1 MRTASCDNFRS
12 AFALKKDTYEP
23 CEIHNRLGC
32 LGGINVFLAICKLAH
47 SWYSVTFVDALTR
60 EQSEA
65 PVSSCNLWLGRCPAT
80 DAIAIVTVLS
90 FRNTMASN
98 GYFACVLYKINI
110 L

>member
-60 EQSEA
+60 EQSAA
-65 PVSSCNLWLGRCPAT
+65 PDSSCNLWLGRCPAC
-80 DAIAIVTVLS
+80 DAIVIVTVLL
-90 FRNTMASN
+90 RPSN
-98 GYFACVLYKINI
+98 LRH
-110 L
+110 

>member
-65 PVSSCNLWLGRCPAT
+65 PVSNAIGFDSNLVWSSYRH
-80 DAIAIVTVLS
+80 
-90 FRNTMASN
+90 
-98 GYFACVLYKINI
+98 I
-110 L
+110 LILLPYHDDLVVS

>member
-1 MRTASCDNFRS
+1 MRTASCDNFCS
-12 AFALKKDTYEP
+12 ASALEKNAYET
-23 CEIHNRLGC
+23 CQIHNRLGC
-32 LGGINVFLAICKLAH
+32 LGGINVLLAICKLAH

-60 EQSEA
+60 EQSAA

-98 GYFACVLYKINI
+98 GYFACALYKINI